1 MRCGNRSKD
10 LGNLNYSYQ
19 LLPFTIPFVEPDR
32 SEALKVCSLNW
43 STYPYFPWRGL
54 ALFSSLSVV
63 MLGSTFSCLLFS
75 IYCNSG
81 LGLSPSLIQRGAC
94 VSVVR

>member
-1 MRCGNRSKD
+1 MKRGNRSKE

-32 SEALKVCSLNW
+32 SEALQVCSLNW
-43 STYPYFPWRGL
+43 STYPYFPWRSL
-54 ALFSSLSVV
+54 VLFSSLSVG
-63 MLGSTFSCLLFS
+63 MLGSTFSCRLFL

-81 LGLSPSLIQRGAC
+81 LGISPSLIQREAC